1 MDVLTI
7 SVDAGETPVCACG
20 CNKWSVKVRIERES
34 PLVRVDRF
42 CDLVVEPPDPQLYQ
56 QAVVLQCLD
65 CDSTWQPQAGVS
77 AKLGLE
83 GNKLE
88 PTVEAYSEG
97 TQKQLEDGEWQEKPS
112 GFEDGANWP
121 HQVNNET
128 EWTD

>member
-1 MDVLTI
+1 MDVSSI
-7 SVDAGETPVCACG
+7 SIDPGETPVCICG
-20 CNKWSVKVRIERES
+20 GRKWSTRVRIESES

-42 CDLVVEPPDPQLYQ
+42 GDILREVPDPQLYQ
-56 QAVVLQCLD
+56 QSVTIECLD
-65 CDSTWQPQAGVS
+65 CSLVYQPQAGLA

-83 GNKLE
+83 DNKLE

-97 TQKQLEDGEWQEKPS
+97 IQKQLEDGEWQEKPS